1 VSFLIDGPLLYAGGA
16 AYASAAPARLQEE
29 RARPLGAAVLALFYF
44 VSFAL
49 YLNHPWTIPLH
60 RAFGARDGRDFM
72 INSGVL
78 RLESGNVGVRGHLLA
93 VLAFATYPLWLWGG
107 YRRGRRRRLARP

>member
-1 VSFLIDGPLLYAGGA
+1 MSFLIDGPLLYAGGA
-16 AYASAAPARLQEE
+16 AYASAAPERLQS
-29 RARPLGAAVLALFYF
+29 RHARPLAAAILSVFYF

-49 YLNHPWTIPLH
+49 YLNRGWTDPLW

-78 RLESGNVGVRGHLLA
+78 GLESRRLGRRGHALA
-93 VLAFATYPLWLWGG
+93 ALAFATYPLWLWRG
-107 YRRGRRRRLARP
+107 YRRGRRRRLGRP